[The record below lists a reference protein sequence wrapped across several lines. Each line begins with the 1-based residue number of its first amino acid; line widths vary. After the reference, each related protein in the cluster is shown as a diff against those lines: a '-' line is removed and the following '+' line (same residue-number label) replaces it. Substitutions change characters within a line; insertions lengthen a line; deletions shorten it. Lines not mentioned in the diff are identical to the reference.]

1 MEFVGFPHITLSIVS
16 VDYPYQNGNTQHNH
30 LQIKPFP
37 HENTQ
42 YCYHLRKTH
51 HTPFHHQTN
60 TPLLKAILFQQINH
74 LSLTGILNLARL
86 EQQPLA
92 LHPVPQFVVALRHVD
107 INGDFQITLRL
118 DSLVEPNRFS
128 VLLLVFVQLRLK

>member
-1 MEFVGFPHITLSIVS
+1 MRLP
-16 VDYPYQNGNTQHNH
+16 NTV
-30 LQIKPFP
+30 IIM
-37 HENTQ
+37 
-42 YCYHLRKTH
+42 RKTH
-51 HTPFHHQTN
+51 HTLIHHQTN

-92 LHPVPQFVVALRHVD
+92 FHPVPQFVVALRHIN

-128 VLLLVFVQLRLK
+128 VLLLVFVQLRLQ

>member
-1 MEFVGFPHITLSIVS
+1 MG
-16 VDYPYQNGNTQHNH
+16 Q
-30 LQIKPFP
+30 PFLN
-37 HENTQ
+37 ENTQ

-51 HTPFHHQTN
+51 HTLIPHQTN

-92 LHPVPQFVVALRHVD
+92 LHPVPQFVVALRHID

-128 VLLLVFVQLRLK
+128 VLLLVFVQLRLQ

>member
-1 MEFVGFPHITLSIVS
+1 M
-16 VDYPYQNGNTQHNH
+16 
-30 LQIKPFP
+30 
-37 HENTQ
+37 
-42 YCYHLRKTH
+42 RKTH

-74 LSLTGILNLARL
+74 LSLSGILNLARL

-92 LHPVPQFVVALRHVD
+92 LHPVPQFVVALRHID

-128 VLLLVFVQLRLK
+128 VLLLVFVQLRLQ